1 MEAGIA
7 PSGSVAGAK
16 SSSKDQPA
24 TLIEK
29 KIHINSA
36 TVQDLMNIPG
46 IGAKKAAAILAY
58 REQHGAFKSINEL
71 TEVKG
76 IGNKMLEK
84 MRPYIGL

>member
-1 MEAGIA
+1 
-7 PSGSVAGAK
+7 
-16 SSSKDQPA
+16 
-24 TLIEK
+24 
-29 KIHINSA
+29 
-36 TVQDLMNIPG
+36 MNIPG